1 MKEKL
6 NHDNI
11 DCYNDGGTLMELK
24 QTDCFKLLHAAQ
36 APMADKRTKIAGRRL
51 CPLWSI
57 YTEPGSRRQVRSFL
71 EFLTFD
77 TDTFLYSLVE
87 SVILYQWKLVISDEI
102 MNKYF
107 NFSFRWRKFV

>member
-77 TDTFLYSLVE
+77 TDPLPYTFLY
-87 SVILYQWKLVISDEI
+87 WKV
-102 MNKYF
+102 
-107 NFSFRWRKFV
+107 

>member
-71 EFLTFD
+71 EVLTFD
-77 TDTFLYSLVE
+77 TDTFLHLKVWYSIPGSL
-87 SVILYQWKLVISDEI
+87 
-102 MNKYF
+102 
-107 NFSFRWRKFV
+107 